1 MGYKVRKTKVT
12 ITPGELFS
20 EHAFVVEIVDEGG
33 GEFLIV
39 TDLSTGKAI
48 RIDSDVWPIV
58 RGAVDD
64 MAKEVV

>member
-1 MGYKVRKTKVT
+1 MDYKVRKTKVT

-20 EHAFVVEIVDEGG
+20 EHAYEVEIADEGG

-48 RIDSDVWPIV
+48 RIDADVWPIV